1 MMRGTLTLLAFVSVM
16 FFPWPL
22 TATLAL
28 FSSLVEPLMPL
39 AVGIFADT
47 LYYTPHAGVMPIFT
61 LAGALATFGAL
72 FVRSRL
78 RTGIIKE

>member
-1 MMRGTLTLLAFVSVM
+1 MMRGTLVLLSFVSAI

-22 TATLAL
+22 TVTFA
-28 FSSLVEPLMPL
+28 FVSSLVEPLVPL

-72 FVRSRL
+72 FVRS
-78 RTGIIKE
+78 